1 MKRVLVT
8 FLFVCSLTVSSA
20 IDFDYELTGSNQSIL
35 ITSSVQ
41 ITGLIG
47 EGSTIGAFFTNN
59 NGDLICAG
67 SGIWYSDQSLGMAL
81 WGSIGIED
89 NGFSEGE
96 QITWYVQSLDGT
108 LTELEI
114 VYGDGGAN
122 LYQTNTFRWIS
133 ELILIQNEGCMD
145 DNFVE
150 YNPFATSNDGSCLT
164 TIIYGCLDQ
173 NSPFYDP
180 SANTPDSS
188 CSPSSIYGCTQA
200 QFYEYN
206 EWATIDDGSCDVYWQ
221 ALYYDGVWEIEDLE
235 EEVVDLQNEIN
246 ISNNSYESLL
256 AQLEAVQNLL
266 EETENS
272 LTIANVSNDNFQIEV
287 NELLDE
293 NVELSILI
301 SDQQIQI
308 DDLVEGYEIGI
319 DEPIAVDINY
329 GWNMIGFTRKTPM
342 DSGASFEGILD
353 KVILIKDN
361 SANLFWPEFGFN
373 GLGDLIPGHG
383 YQIKVNDDIDNFIFP
398 YVVGE
403 RLEMSPQ
410 VPTWAFEMAPT
421 HPNEVKILVR
431 KINLLGQE
439 VIESQVM
446 TGEVILYLYSDGSV
460 EKFIR

>member
-8 FLFVCSLTVSSA
+8 FLFICSLTVSSA

-35 ITSSVQ
+35 ITSTVQ
-41 ITGLIG
+41 ITGAID
-47 EGSTIGAFFTNN
+47 EGSTIGAFFTDN
-59 NGDLICAG
+59 NGDLKCAG
-67 SGIWYSDQSLGMAL
+67 SGVWYSDQALGMAL
-81 WGSIGIED
+81 WGSEGLED

-96 QITWYVQSLDGT
+96 QIAWYLQSLDGT
-108 LTELEI
+108 LSELVI

-122 LYQTNTFRWIS
+122 LYQTNSFRWIS
-133 ELILIQNEGCMD
+133 ELILIQNEGCLND
-145 DNFVE
+145 SFVE
-150 YNPFATSNDGSCLT
+150 YNPFATSSDESCLT
-164 TIIYGCLDQ
+164 AIIYGCLDQ
-173 NSPFYDP
+173 NSPFYNP
-180 SANTPDSS
+180 LANTPDSS
-188 CSPSSIYGCTQA
+188 CNPSSIYGCTQA

-206 EWATIDDGSCDVYWQ
+206 EWATIDDGSCNVYWQ

-235 EEVVDLQNEIN
+235 EVVVDLHNEID
-246 ISNNSYESLL
+246 IYSNSYASIL
-256 AQLEAVQNLL
+256 AQLEVVQNLL
-266 EETENS
+266 EETVNY
-272 LTIANVSNDNFQIEV
+272 LAIANESNANLQLEV
-287 NELLDE
+287 NELLDS
-293 NVELSILI
+293 NVDLSILI

-308 DDLVEGYEIGI
+308 EELVEGYEAGL
-319 DEPIAVDINY
+319 DEPIAIDINY

-342 DSGASFEGILD
+342 DSGASFEDILD
-353 KVILIKDN
+353 KVLLIKDN

-383 YQIKVNDDIDNFIFP
+383 YQIKVNADIDNFIFP

-403 RLEMSPQ
+403 RLELSPQ

-421 HPNEVKILVR
+421 HPNEVKTLVR

>member
-8 FLFVCSLTVSSA
+8 FLFVCSLAITSA

-41 ITGLIG
+41 ITGVIE
-47 EGSTIGAFFTNN
+47 EGSAIGAFFTNN
-59 NGDLICAG
+59 NGDLTCAG
-67 SGIWYSDQSLGMAL
+67 SGIWFSNQSLGMAL
-81 WGSIGIED
+81 WGATGFED

-96 QITWYVQSLDGT
+96 QITWYLQSLDGT

-114 VYGDGGAN
+114 SYGDGAAN
-122 LYQTNTFRWIS
+122 IYQANSFRWIS
-133 ELILIQNEGCMD
+133 AVTLILTQGCMD
-145 DNFVE
+145 DSYLE

-173 NSPFYDP
+173 NSMFFNPV
-180 SANTPDSS
+180 ANTPDSS
-188 CSPSSIYGCTQA
+188 CNPSNVYGCTQA

-206 EWATIDDGSCDVYWQ
+206 EWATVDDGSCDVYWQ

-235 EEVVDLQNEIN
+235 EEIEGFQYEIN
-246 ISNNSYESLL
+246 SSNNSYELLL
-256 AQLEAVQNLL
+256 AQLEEVQNLL
-266 EETENS
+266 TTAENS
-272 LTIANVSNDNFQIEV
+272 LTTLNQSNNNLQSQLND
-287 NELLDE
+287 LLDE
-293 NVELSILI
+293 NTDLSILI

-308 DDLVEGYEIGI
+308 DEMFEGFASGL
-319 DEPIAVDINY
+319 DEPIAVNINY
-329 GWNMIGFTRKTPM
+329 GWNMIGFTRKIPM
-342 DSGASFEGILD
+342 DTGASFEEILD

-373 GLGDLIPGHG
+373 GIGDLIPGHG
-383 YQIKVNDDIDNFIFP
+383 YQIKVNEDIDNFTFP
-398 YVVGE
+398 YVLGQ
-403 RLEMSPQ
+403 RLEMSSQ
-410 VPTWAFEMAPT
+410 VPNWAFEMAPT
-421 HPNEVKILVR
+421 HPNEERLVVR

-446 TGEVILYLYSDGSV
+446 TGEIILYLYSDGSV

>member
-1 MKRVLVT
+1 MKKVLVT
-8 FLFVCSLTVSSA
+8 FLFVCSFTMSLA

-41 ITGLIG
+41 ITGVI
-47 EGSTIGAFFTNN
+47 EDGSTIGAFFTDD
-59 NGDLICAG
+59 NGDLTCAG
-67 SGIWYSDQSLGMAL
+67 SGIWYSNQSFGMAI
-81 WGSIGIED
+81 WGAVGAED

-96 QITWYVQSLDGT
+96 QITWYIQSLDGL
-108 LTELEI
+108 LTELQI
-114 VYGDGGAN
+114 IYGDGGDN
-122 LYQTNTFRWIS
+122 LYHTNSFRWVS
-133 ELILIQNEGCMD
+133 GLTLIQNEGCMD
-145 DNFVE
+145 DSFVE

-164 TIIYGCLDQ
+164 SIIYGCLDQ
-173 NSPFYDP
+173 NSPFYNP

-188 CSPSSIYGCTQA
+188 CNPSSIYGCTQA

-206 EWATIDDGSCDVYWQ
+206 EWATVDDGSCDVYWQ

-246 ISNNSYESLL
+246 ESNNSYETLL
-256 AQLEAVQNLL
+256 AQFEVVQNLL
-266 EETENS
+266 DETESS
-272 LTIANVSNDNFQIEV
+272 LALANESNDNLLIQV
-287 NELLDE
+287 SELLEE
-293 NVELSILI
+293 NFDLSILV

-308 DDLVEGYEIGI
+308 DDLIVGYEDGL

-329 GWNMIGFTRKTPM
+329 GWNMIGFTRKIPM
-342 DSGASFEGILD
+342 DAGSSFEGILD

-361 SANLFWPEFGFN
+361 NANLFWPEFGFN

-410 VPTWAFEMAPT
+410 VPIWAFEMAPT
-421 HPNEVKILVR
+421 HPNEIKTLVR
-431 KINLLGQE
+431 KINLLGQQ

-446 TGEVILYLYSDGSV
+446 TGDIILYLYSDGTV
-460 EKFIR
+460 EKHIR